1 MKVFSRLI
9 SCFRKM
15 PGVGPKQAERFALYV
30 ARASE
35 SEMSDLFAAMQEVR
49 RQVKPCP
56 RCFNYSDGELC
67 EICSDTQR
75 IQDTIC
81 VVESVQDLEA
91 IEKTGFYKGLY
102 HVLGGV
108 FSPAAGLDGGS
119 LRLKELIERV
129 EKSPVKEIII
139 ATNPSAEG
147 ETTASYIKTLLEEK
161 AEKISRIAFGVPLGG
176 DINYMDELTLKHS
189 LQGRRKF

>member
-9 SCFRKM
+9 ACFRKM

-30 ARASE
+30 ATATQSQI
-35 SEMSDLFAAMQEVR
+35 SDFLAAIQEVR
-49 RQVKPCP
+49 QQVKPCA
-56 RCFNYSDGELC
+56 RCFNYCQGELC
-67 EICSDTQR
+67 EICCDTQR

-81 VVESVQDLEA
+81 VVESVQALEA

-108 FSPAAGLDGGS
+108 FSPSVGINGGH
-119 LRLKELIERV
+119 LRLNELIERV
-129 EKSPVKEIII
+129 EKSPVKEIIV
-139 ATNPSAEG
+139 ATNPCAEG
-147 ETTASYIKTLLEEK
+147 ETTASYIKTLLEK
-161 AEKISRIAFGVPLGG
+161 RVEKISRIAFGVPLGA

-189 LQGRRKF
+189 LDGRKKF